1 MPTTGTGGVAGPSSY
16 TAAWTSVDQHP
27 AAPEWFQDAKFGLWT
42 HWGAFCYPAYGS
54 EWYPRDMYS
63 KGGGVYNHHMSTYGD
78 PYGDFPYDKFLT
90 GGKDKSG
97 NTALFAPKLVADG
110 GKWDPDAWAQ
120 LFADAGAKMAGPV
133 AEHHD
138 GFSLWASKVNE
149 WNAAEKGPKM
159 DLVALLAKAYRA
171 KGLKFMVSTHT
182 AYNFAGYY
190 STAPTVSD
198 ASLKKLYG
206 QLGNAAE
213 STLWLNKE
221 KELIDTFQPDYM
233 WHDFGMNSV
242 ADADRLNYLTY
253 FYNKAVEWKKDV
265 VVSYNDGY
273 DQHPKSV
280 IHQTERG
287 GMASL
292 SNTFWLSEDT
302 LSSSTWGY
310 TTGMRYYSGKSL
322 VHALIDRVS
331 KNGFLLLNTSPM
343 ADGTF
348 PAEQQTILK
357 TIGTWLKTYGESI
370 YSTRAWTKCCEGPT
384 AMGGGGMGAPAEGKS
399 ADIRFTKSK
408 DGKILYAIFLGPP
421 TGAMTITGLKS
432 GGASTVTGV
441 TLLGSSDAV
450 TFTQDGTGLKL
461 TLPTAASSNANGYAV
476 KIAFSGDVPAAN

>member
-16 TAAWTSVDQHP
+16 TAAWTSLDQHP
-27 AAPEWFQDAKFGLWT
+27 AAPEWFQDAKFGLWH
-42 HWGAFCYPAYGS
+42 HWGAFCFPAYGS

-78 PYGDFPYDKFLT
+78 PYGDFPYNKFLT
-90 GGKDKSG
+90 GGTDKAG
-97 NTALFAPKLVADG
+97 NQAIFAPKLVANG

-149 WNAAEKGPKM
+149 WNAADKGPKM

-171 KGLKFMVSTHT
+171 KGMKFMVSEH
-182 AYNFAGYY
+182 AAHNFGGYY
-190 STAPTVSD
+190 STAPAQSD
-198 ASLKKLYG
+198 ASLKKLFG
-206 QLGNAAE
+206 QLSKAEE
-213 STLWLNKE
+213 STLWLGKM
-221 KELIDTFQPDYM
+221 KELIDNFQPDYM
-233 WHDFGMNSV
+233 WHDFSLGQVSEP
-242 ADADRLNYLTY
+242 DRLNYLAY
-253 FYNKAVEWKKDV
+253 FYNKGVEWKKDV
-265 VVSYNDGY
+265 VVSYNDGLA
-273 DQHPKSV
+273 HPGQ

-302 LSSSTWGY
+302 LSSTTWGY
-310 TTGMRYYSGKSL
+310 TTGMRYYSVKSL
-322 VHALIDRVS
+322 IHALIDRVS

-357 TIGTWLKTYGESI
+357 TIGAWLKTYGESI
-370 YSTRAWTKCCEGPT
+370 YSTRAWSKCCEGPT

-408 DGKILYAIFLGPP
+408 DNKVLYAIFLGPP
-421 TGAMTITGLKS
+421 SGAMTITGLKS
-432 GGASTVTGV
+432 GGTSTVTGV
-441 TLLGSSDAV
+441 TLLGTGDTV
-450 TFTQDGTGLKL
+450 TYTQDGTGLKL
-461 TLPTAASSNANGYAV
+461 TLPTAASSNPNGYAV
-476 KIAFSGDVPAAN
+476 RIVFSGNVPVAN